1 MENGGL
7 VSVIIPVFNVRPYL
21 AEALDSV
28 LRQTYEHL
36 EILLIDDGSAD
47 GSGEMCDEYARRD
60 GRIRV
65 IHQANRGLSGA
76 RNAGLNAM
84 TGDAVV
90 FLDPDDAL
98 RPDYVQKMAEAMVR
112 EGAELVLCKYE
123 EHRTDGRM
131 ERTGR
136 ERAKPLIG
144 EGLYDREEALRALV
158 DERLNKSVWNKLYSR
173 RLWENIRYPD
183 GHVYEDIA
191 TTFRILDLCRTV
203 YVLDEPLYL
212 HRIRPGS
219 ITGSHLPEKS
229 RDWLLAW
236 SQFDAF
242 IETHTPEIFTPKQ
255 LKKKPTGSARPHDQ
269 FLRLLC
275 LRKGRRR
282 QSLQRR
288 TAEENHGYRKSNR
301 TRKLRMQDPDG
312 LPMHHFLPRI
322 GENLLSGLCSLPANQ
337 LAAHAG
343 MEKEKMRRRGRNGKR
358 SFPAVFR

>member
-98 RPDYVQKMAEAMVR
+98 RPDYVRKMAEAMVR

-229 RDWLLAW
+229 RDWLFAW

-255 LKKKPTGSARPHDQ
+255 LKKSRQARLDRMINSYVHYACEKDEEGKAFSEELQ
-269 FLRLLC
+269 
-275 LRKGRRR
+275 KKIMDTEKEIGR
-282 QSLQRR
+282 
-288 TAEENHGYRKSNR
+288 ENCGCK
-301 TRKLRMQDPDG
+301 TRMACRVIISCPG
-312 LPMHHFLPRI
+312 LVKTFYPVYAPFRRI
-322 GENLLSGLCSLPANQ
+322 GWLL
-337 LAAHAG
+337 
-343 MEKEKMRRRGRNGKR
+343 MRAWKRRK
-358 SFPAVFR
+358 